1 LLLETKTT
9 SFAEELRAAERA
21 GTDRILRAYGYDP
34 ARLRMY
40 AGYQRHAAA
49 VRQPRYVKRR
59 YPGTFR
65 GRPVG
70 PRPAQRAA
78 AAARAKNRQIANA
91 RTGGLLGV
99 EVKFLDAPK
108 TATALTAPTD
118 ATTGMHD
125 PSSIV
130 TGCLSAPAQGDGPT
144 NRDGARIA
152 IKSIYVNGMLTV
164 AAQADQT
171 GADHA
176 GVVFIALVLDK
187 QTNAAQMTSELCF
200 TNQNAAAASASC
212 PQRNMSYTKRF
223 DVLKTKTIRLPMP
236 TIAFDGTNI
245 EQSGYHLPWK
255 LKKRFPEG
263 LKVQFAASST
273 TADVAN
279 VIDNSLHIIAYTTN
293 TSLAPNIL
301 YNSRMRF
308 VG

>member
-1 LLLETKTT
+1 L
-9 SFAEELRAAERA
+9 AAAERA
-21 GTDRILRAYGYDP
+21 GTDRILRQYGYDP
-34 ARLRMY
+34 VRLRMY
-40 AGYQRHAAA
+40 AGYQRHAAL
-49 VRQPRYVKRR
+49 RQPRYVKRR

-78 AAARAKNRQIANA
+78 AAVRAARNRAVANA

-118 ATTGMHD
+118 ASGGEHD

-152 IKSIYVNGMLTV
+152 IKSIYVNGVLSI
-164 AAQADQT
+164 APQADQT
-171 GADHA
+171 GADTA
-176 GVVFIALVLDK
+176 GIVFIALVLDT
-187 QTNAAQMTSELCF
+187 QTNAAQLNSEDVF
-200 TNQNAAAASASC
+200 TNQNAAANTAAC
-212 PQRNMSYTKRF
+212 PQRNMSFTKRF
-223 DVLKTKTIRLPMP
+223 QVLKTKTIRLPQP
-236 TIAFDGTNI
+236 TLTYDGTNI
-245 EQSGYHLPWK
+245 EQTGYHIPWK

-263 LKVQFAASST
+263 VKVQFTATST

-279 VIDNSLHIIAYTTN
+279 VVDNSLHIIAYT
-293 TSLAPNIL
+293 SSAALAPFIA